1 MERVERNDGMRE
13 IFANKKKCIGLA
25 IISFLTVVITL
36 IIFKDTIFY
45 DNKKI
50 MNLDLTSD
58 VEMINCHAQDN
69 TIITD
74 NEDPQLIFHN
84 LSNEMSNY
92 INIKLKDPAKQ
103 NLNVQLYYSKNGD
116 GFDEQYSIS
125 KEMNIGDKGTIIDY
139 PVGKYSAIRLDI
151 GDVSG
156 LTYSLESI
164 TLYNEGSALS
174 GINDWARIGFI
185 GLMLLIIVFVILLSI
200 SAFVLKF
207 IHDKSEKRKT
217 ILLLVLSC
225 LLSIIPLIVLEKAL
239 FYNDKPVYR
248 VDLIKDVEYTNVHFQ
263 NQDIVTNNDDP
274 QMLLKGMSKQAANKI
289 LISFQEPLHQ
299 DLVIQLF
306 LGTEEGF
313 SERDSIKG
321 VAQSGTSE
329 YVLQFPNGQYENMRL
344 DIGNKADLT
353 YNIKFIE
360 FYHEGMNISGGSEL
374 LFLFITGGT
383 IFVSFFI
390 GISFGLRKIE
400 LFFDQLDERKEKI
413 VLIVLMIFAFAFTFQ
428 ELFKGMIISPTN
440 FMYHTHPWVSNNTVR
455 TMGPFLSDQADSGMP
470 GLYQVIQN
478 GFHFWSSYNVFGS
491 ISNTFIYCFDYF
503 RLLILLFF
511 SFGTT
516 VATVAQYAIA
526 FIGMFLLLKDFKC
539 NKYACYIG
547 AMLFCFSSAIVMWG
561 QWDHSTI
568 ISLSPYLLLFIHR
581 FIEREKIVYLFPFI
595 FILVMMFAANMI
607 AYVGYFLYLTGCY
620 VLYQVWLN
628 RRDKRKMIYIIIGF
642 FFAVVIGV
650 ATSFFFYSE
659 LFQSVLNSGYLNQRM
674 AKNYNQLVLPVEY
687 IKEFFNPYVSI
698 SGAHINEREV
708 FTGITSILLFY
719 IPFVSSHKKQENTDY
734 YFWCGIGVLLLI
746 ILFTHIFDAL
756 IGFLPVINTSPKP
769 RLIALLNFVLAVI
782 AGFVI
787 NGLEEGNFII
797 DKKSITRFSAL
808 CFCILIYYL
817 YSIGITGDLR
827 IFIYNFINMKNS
839 NDVYFGVLL
848 LLFGILLIFMYRIR
862 NGKNTYIIKLLLCV
876 ATSFEMG
883 YFASNYMPYIERTD
897 SIIPKDHEVIDYL
910 RNHMNDMIRMT
921 SIGTWNFVANMNLYY
936 DLHNIRGHSFV
947 NTNQDVSE
955 FITRIDENAFITST
969 FTSFSKQVNYN
980 LLGYSSVKYFLR
992 DPEEGIMNS
1001 NKRKSG
1007 SKGME
1012 LTVKVQCNH
1021 LTEGNFLVLKVNRD
1035 GVGSILRLENQN
1047 QTLFEHVITED
1058 DYVNDN
1064 VIYVKLNSKVNL
1076 KDDSEVLLHFTLNND
1091 LVYGVLEDGSLD
1103 AAVFQYPLDYIDG
1116 YFIEKLPSNER
1127 ALLTR
1132 NIELVKDDETVLNNM
1147 SEAFIPDKVYIT
1159 EQEFMDKKM
1168 RLPEQKAM
1176 KDGEK
1181 ITAFEDSGDEITIK
1195 AKIYEP
1201 AWLMLTDYYHK
1212 DWEVYVNGQKADISK
1227 VNYLF
1232 RGVQIQEAGEVTIQ
1246 FVFNTNFYKISAIIS
1261 GVFGAL
1267 VISSF
1272 AVRKKIQK
1280 IVNKY
1285 LDKGK
1290 NDGLS
1295 KGVKK

>member
-1 MERVERNDGMRE
+1 MRK
-13 IFANKKKCIGLA
+13 ILANKKECIGLA
-25 IISFLTVVITL
+25 IISFLITVITL
-36 IIFKDTIFY
+36 ILFKDTIFY
-45 DNKKI
+45 ENKEI
-50 MNLDLTSD
+50 VNLDLTDD
-58 VEMINCHAQDN
+58 VEMFNCRVLDN
-69 TIITD
+69 TIITE

-84 LSNEMSNY
+84 LPNELSNY
-92 INIKLKDPAKQ
+92 IDIQLKDPAKQ
-103 NLNVQLYYSKNGD
+103 NLDIQLYYSENGD
-116 GFDEQYSIS
+116 SFDEQYSIT
-125 KEMNIGDKGTIIDY
+125 KEMNIGDMGTIIDY
-139 PVGKYSAIRLDI
+139 PAGKYAAIRLDI
-151 GDVSG
+151 GNVSG
-156 LTYSLESI
+156 LTYSLESV
-164 TLYNEGSALS
+164 TLNNEGSAVS
-174 GINDWARIGFI
+174 GINDWAEIIFI
-185 GLMLLIIVFVILLSI
+185 GLMLLISIFIILLSV
-200 SAFVLKF
+200 SAFILKF
-207 IHDKSEKRKT
+207 INNKCDKRNT

-225 LLSIIPLIVLEKAL
+225 LISVISLIGLEKTL

-248 VDLIKDVEYTNVHFQ
+248 VDLMKDVEYTNVHFQ
-263 NQDIVTNNDDP
+263 SQNIVTDNDDP
-274 QMLLKGMSKQAANKI
+274 QMLLKGMSKRATNKI
-289 LISFQEPLHQ
+289 LISFQEPLQQ

-306 LGTEEGF
+306 FGTEEGF
-313 SERDSIKG
+313 SETNSISG
-321 VAQSGTSE
+321 VAQRGTTE
-329 YVLQFPNGQYENMRL
+329 FALQFPNGQYENMRL
-344 DIGNKADLT
+344 DIGNKADLI
-353 YNIKFIE
+353 YNIKLIE
-360 FYHEGMNISGGSEL
+360 LCYEGMNISGGSEL
-374 LFLFITGGT
+374 LLLFLTGGV
-383 IFVSFFI
+383 IFVGLFI
-390 GISFGLRKIE
+390 GISYGLRKLE

-413 VLIVLMIFAFAFTFQ
+413 VLIILMIFAFVFTFQ

-440 FMYHTHPWVSNNTVR
+440 FMYHVHPWVSNNTVR
-455 TMGPFLSDQADSGMP
+455 TIGPFLSDQADSGMP

-491 ISNTFIYCFDYF
+491 ISNTYIYCFDYF

-516 VATVAQYAIA
+516 IATVAQYAIA

-547 AMLFCFSSAIVMWG
+547 GMVFCFSSAIVMWG

-581 FIEREKIVYLFPFI
+581 YIEREKIVYLFPFI
-595 FILVMMFAANMI
+595 FSLIMMFAANMI

-628 RRDKRKMIYIIIGF
+628 RKDKRKMIYIITGF
-642 FFAVVIGV
+642 FVAVVIGV

-674 AKNYNQLVLPVEY
+674 AKNYNQLILPVEY

-708 FTGITSILLFY
+708 FTGITSILLFC
-719 IPFVSSHKKQENTDY
+719 IPFVSRHKKQENQDY
-734 YFWCGIGVLLLI
+734 YFWRGIGVLLLI
-746 ILFTHIFDAL
+746 ILFTHIFDPL

-782 AGFVI
+782 AGFVV
-787 NGLEEGNFII
+787 NGLEEGKFII
-797 DKKSITRFSAL
+797 DKKSIARFCFL

-817 YSIGITGDLR
+817 YSVGITGGIR
-827 IFIYNFINMKNS
+827 TFIYNFINMDNS

-862 NGKNTYIIKLLLCV
+862 TGKNTYFIKLLLCV
-876 ATSFEMG
+876 VTSFEMG
-883 YFASNYMPYIERTD
+883 YFASNYIPYIEKTD
-897 SIIPKDHEVIDYL
+897 SIIPKDHEVVDYL
-910 RNHMNDMIRMT
+910 RNHMNNMNRMS
-921 SIGTWNFVANMNLYY
+921 SIGTWNLTANMNLYY

-947 NTNQDVSE
+947 NTNQDVNE
-955 FITRIDENAFITST
+955 FITRIDENAFVTST

-1001 NKRKSG
+1001 NKRKNG
-1007 SKGME
+1007 SKGTE
-1012 LTVKVQCNH
+1012 LTARIQSNYLV
-1021 LTEGNFLVLKVNRD
+1021 EGKFLVLKVNRD
-1035 GVGSILRLENQN
+1035 GVGSIIRLENEN

-1064 VIYVKLNSKVNL
+1064 VIYVKLNGSVNL
-1076 KDDSEVLLHFTLNND
+1076 KDNAEILLHFTLNND

-1103 AAVFQYPLDYIDG
+1103 AALYQYPLEYIDG
-1116 YFIEKLPSNER
+1116 YFIEEIPSNER

-1147 SEAFIPDKVYIT
+1147 SEKFIPDKVYVT
-1159 EQEFMDKKM
+1159 EQEFTDNQMK
-1168 RLPEQKAM
+1168 LPKQKAM
-1176 KDGEK
+1176 KDGEG

-1195 AKIYEP
+1195 AKLDAP

-1212 DWEVYVNGQKADISK
+1212 DWEVYVNGQKTDISR

-1232 RGVQIQEAGEVTIQ
+1232 RGVQIQETGEVTIQ

-1261 GVFGAL
+1261 SVFGA
-1267 VISSF
+1267 VAISLF
-1272 AVRKKIQK
+1272 AVRKRIQK
-1280 IVNKY
+1280 MINKY
-1285 LDKGK
+1285 LDKSK
-1290 NDGLS
+1290 NNGLT
-1295 KGVKK
+1295 KGAEK